1 MQHRELNMNRLQ
13 KAAEFGAMMGKKAA
27 APTPTESR
35 LIGGAAGAIAGG
47 LGTAGYDWLSGTK
60 KNKLRRALM
69 GAGLGGLTGVGL
81 GQVASLINNKAP
93 QPRPLD
99 EQGLKDKLEQPT
111 GLDPDIGPLSTPD
124 RDAPQFNVNR
134 PSQRDLIDHP
144 RMMHPLAAAGAGQK
158 LLTNEEGRRMA
169 ESLRLSNPSRASI
182 LGNAKLLKLFDNAR
196 ERGMHDYNFNHGDIK
211 NNSGAADMI
220 NEYFGNSERKGE
232 SFPGR
237 NTIPYGRLV
246 VDEGPGTFD
255 LVGKNIPDFKDF
267 NR

>member
-1 MQHRELNMNRLQ
+1 MNRLE
-13 KAAEFGAMMGKKAA
+13 KAAAFGAMMGKRAA
-27 APTPTESR
+27 ITTPTESR

-93 QPRPLD
+93 EPRPLE
-99 EQGLKDKLEQPT
+99 EQGLKDKLEQLT

-124 RDAPQFNVNR
+124 INAPQFNVNT
-134 PSQRDLIDHP
+134 PAQRDLIDHP
-144 RMMHPLAAAGAGQK
+144 RMMHPLAAAGAGQP

-169 ESLRLSNPSRASI
+169 ESLTLGNPNRASV
-182 LGNAKLLKLFDNAR
+182 LGNAKLRKLFENSRSDGMDN
-196 ERGMHDYNFNHGDIK
+196 YNFNHGDIK
-211 NNSGAADMI
+211 NNSGAADMLH
-220 NEYFGNSERKGE
+220 EYFGNSESKGE
-232 SFPGR
+232 PFPGR
-237 NTIPYGRLV
+237 NTIPFGNV
-246 VDEGPGTFD
+246 AEKGPGVFS
-255 LVGKNIPDFKDF
+255 LVGKKIPDFKDF